1 MINLLI
7 DTNVLIH
14 LLHPTGNAEA
24 GLTRQLLDWDHA
36 RYIRLC
42 VSSVSGHEQGRTLEG
57 LVTELAALGL
67 PPERV
72 VSNEVVAESLLL
84 QINGVLGHRK
94 QGDSLDAQIVDT
106 AWKLAQYGRDV
117 LLVTG
122 DRNILRHA
130 EQLHALGVPPIVALR
145 GAVKRLKVQFPLT
158 LVRSVG

>member
-36 RYIRLC
+36 GYVQLC
-42 VSSVSGHEQGRTLEG
+42 VSAVSGQEQGRTLEG
-57 LVTELAALGL
+57 LVAELAVLGL

-72 VSNEVVAESLLL
+72 VSNEVAADSLLS
-84 QINGVLGHRK
+84 QITSVLGHRK
-94 QGDSLDAQIVDT
+94 NGDSLDAQIVDT
-106 AWKLAQYGRDV
+106 AWVIARQGHEM

-130 EQLHALGVPPIVALR
+130 DQLQALGVPPIVSLR
-145 GAVKRLKVQFPLT
+145 VAVKRLNVQFPLT
-158 LVRSVG
+158 LMRSAG